1 MRKPLITVTLSLIFF
16 QVSAQNDWKYLFNH
30 RYMSLCYY
38 SQIYRQNYVSKSK
51 LGDSYQF
58 MELSAVIDAL
68 STMYFA
74 TGTPEYLNDEIVLIN
89 NVIATAEVSKLIAGN
104 VYTKKDDYLGWISK
118 TGDESYY
125 DEVSLYEGYF
135 FRYVMQ
141 TLFDLK
147 RTGWI
152 NKSTENYNWYN
163 NTLQFVEKNIWEKWI
178 DRSMR
183 VYFVPYKRFM
193 SSRTHT
199 ASHWA
204 YIALMMEKITSDAE
218 IKTQAKE
225 VYTMFDIL
233 LKRNLQPNPDHPEA
247 YVWNSTWDDV
257 SGTDAI
263 ASGQPVI
270 QDVSHGNHVL
280 SYITAAKG
288 MGNTN
293 WSDAEILSFCNT
305 IIKVIY
311 NKETNSFAGNVD
323 GTIIPATPEKGTY
336 QCDGWLK
343 LSEFNENVR
352 DIYINFAMLKPSYIR
367 SYDMELQYYANLLY
381 YERK

>member
-1 MRKPLITVTLSLIFF
+1 
-16 QVSAQNDWKYLFNH
+16 
-30 RYMSLCYY
+30 MSLCYY
-38 SQIYRQNYVSKSK
+38 SQIYREDYVNKSK

-58 MELSAVIDAL
+58 VELSAVIDAL
-68 STMYFA
+68 STMYIS
-74 TGTPEYLNDEIVLIN
+74 TGTSEYLNDEIVIIN
-89 NVIATAEVSKLIAGN
+89 NVIGTAAVSKLIPGN
-104 VYTKKDDYLGWISK
+104 IYTKKDDYLGWISK
-118 TGDESYY
+118 TVDANYNDEA
-125 DEVSLYEGYF
+125 SLYEGYF
-135 FRYVMQ
+135 FRYVLQ

-147 RTGWI
+147 KTGWI
-152 NKSTENYNWYN
+152 NKSTENYNWYQ
-163 NTLQFVEKNIWEKWI
+163 NTLQFIEKNVWEKWI

-183 VYFVPYKRFM
+183 VYFVPYMRFM
-193 SSRTHT
+193 GARTHT

-204 YIALMMEKITSDAE
+204 YIAIMLEKLTSDAE
-218 IKTQAKE
+218 IKKQANE
-225 VYTMFDIL
+225 VYTMFDTL
-233 LKRNLQPNPDHPEA
+233 LKRNLKPNSAHPDA

-257 SGTDAI
+257 SGTDGI
-263 ASGQPVI
+263 ASSEDAI

-280 SYITAAKG
+280 SYIAATKRI
-288 MGNTN
+288 GNTN

-311 NKETNSFAGNVD
+311 NKETNAFAGNVD

-343 LSEFNENVR
+343 LSEFNEDVR
-352 DIYINFAMLKPSYIR
+352 SIYTTFAILKPNYIR